1 MGIIANKDEDRNAQL
16 TQRINADLRAKMSE
30 TSKIADEPDAVE
42 DSEYVKDLKKTG
54 RFGWV
59 WIVLI
64 VLALMSLV
72 SIILI

>member
-30 TSKIADEPDAVE
+30 TSKITDDRDGVE

-59 WIVLI
+59 WIVLV